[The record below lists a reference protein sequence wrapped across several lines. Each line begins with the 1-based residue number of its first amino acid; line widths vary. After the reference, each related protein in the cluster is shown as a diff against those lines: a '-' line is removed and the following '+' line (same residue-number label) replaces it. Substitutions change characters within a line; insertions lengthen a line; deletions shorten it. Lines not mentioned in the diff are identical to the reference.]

1 MLLPTMPKRN
11 VAIIVATLLL
21 SLICYSK
28 IPQNNYTRLYQRA
41 TAMLDARYV
50 EKIDQRQLFQGA
62 MNGMMATLDE
72 HSVYMAPREYRGLD
86 EILNQEFGGLGIYI
100 ERIKESNEIRVITPA
115 LGSPALEEGIQAE
128 DVIVRIGDRLTA
140 ELTIEESQKLM
151 KGPAGKDVELT
162 VRREGEEE
170 LLVFTVTRAIIQM
183 ASVRG
188 YNRKADGHWKYRLP
202 GEDEGIIY
210 MQLVDFAARSADEIK
225 SILEVA
231 KTQSSYRG
239 IILDLRGNGGGLL
252 NTAVDVCDLFINQ
265 QKIVSVRFRNTQ
277 QDRSYEGTADATI
290 DATTPMV
297 IMIDENS
304 ASASEITAACLQ
316 DNGRVVVIGQRS
328 YGKGSV
334 QDVEILQAGDE
345 EHAIKFTIAHFW
357 RPDGQNIHRLEPLE
371 KADANAVW
379 GVRPTDSYE
388 VVLTSEQQAANQADR
403 LRRFV
408 IQPPPKE
415 SNSDPVAAPATSV
428 EFDKESAK
436 PNVDPHLQRA
446 IEYLNQRDF
455 AA

>member
-1 MLLPTMPKRN
+1 MYHFTSQWFCY
-11 VAIIVATLLL
+11 VFLLL
-21 SLICYSK
+21 SFPNWGGSGY
-28 IPQNNYTRLYQRA
+28 
-41 TAMLDARYV
+41 
-50 EKIDQRQLFQGA
+50 
-62 MNGMMATLDE
+62 NGIE
-72 HSVYMAPREYRGLD
+72 D
-86 EILNQEFGGLGIYI
+86 EIQ
-100 ERIKESNEIRVITPA
+100 
-115 LGSPALEEGIQAE
+115 
-128 DVIVRIGDRLTA
+128 
-140 ELTIEESQKLM
+140 
-151 KGPAGKDVELT
+151 
-162 VRREGEEE
+162 
-170 LLVFTVTRAIIQM
+170 
-183 ASVRG
+183 
-188 YNRKADGHWKYRLP
+188 
-202 GEDEGIIY
+202 
-210 MQLVDFAARSADEIK
+210 
-225 SILEVA
+225 SILEEA
-231 KTQSSYRG
+231 KAQSGYHG

-297 IMIDENS
+297 ILIDENS
-304 ASASEITAACLQ
+304 ASASEITSACLQ

-371 KADANAVW
+371 ESDVNAVW
-379 GVRPTDSYE
+379 GVRPTEGYE
-388 VVLTSEQQAANQADR
+388 VVLTAEQQAANQEDR

-408 IQPPPKE
+408 IQPKLKE

>member
-1 MLLPTMPKRN
+1 MLLLTMPKRN
-11 VAIIVATLLL
+11 VAIIIATLLL

-28 IPQNNYTRLYQRA
+28 IPQNNYIRLYQRA
-41 TAMLDARYV
+41 TSMLDTRYV

-86 EILNQEFGGLGIYI
+86 EVLNQEFGGLGIYI
-100 ERIKESNEIRVITPA
+100 ERIQESNEIRIITPA
-115 LGSPALEEGIQAE
+115 LGSPAFEKGLEAG

-140 ELTIEESQKLM
+140 DLTIEESQKMM

-162 VRREGEEE
+162 VRREGKDE
-170 LLVFTVTRAIIQM
+170 LLSFTLTRAIIKM

-188 YNRKADGHWKYRLP
+188 YNRQADGQWNYRLP
-202 GEDEGIIY
+202 GEEQGIIY
-210 MQLVDFAARSADEIK
+210 MQLVDFAARSAEEIK
-225 SILEVA
+225 TILEAA
-231 KTQSSYRG
+231 KGPNSYRG

-265 QKIVSVRFRNTQ
+265 RKIVSVRFRNTQ

-297 IMIDENS
+297 ILIDENS
-304 ASASEITAACLQ
+304 ASASEITTACLQ
-316 DNGRVVVIGQRS
+316 DNERVVVIGQRS

-357 RPDGQNIHRLEPLE
+357 RPNGQNIHRRDPVGQ
-371 KADANAVW
+371 ADENTVW
-379 GVRPTDSYE
+379 GVRPTEGYE
-388 VVLTSEQQAANQADR
+388 VILTTEQQTANQQDR

-408 IQPPPKE
+408 IQPQSNETSRE
-415 SNSDPVAAPATSV
+415 SPAVPATSV
-428 EFDKESAK
+428 EFDEESTK
-436 PNVDPHLQRA
+436 TNVDPHLLKA

>member
-1 MLLPTMPKRN
+1 MPKRN

-50 EKIDQRQLFQGA
+50 EQIDQRQLFQGA

-86 EILNQEFGGLGIYI
+86 EVLNQEFGGLGIYI
-100 ERIKESNEIRVITPA
+100 ERINESNEIRVITPA

-140 ELTIEESQKLM
+140 DLTIEESQKLM
-151 KGPAGKDVELT
+151 KGPAGKDVELM

-170 LLVFTVTRAIIQM
+170 LLSFTVTRAIIQM

-202 GEDEGIIY
+202 GEDGGIIY

-231 KTQSSYRG
+231 KTQNSYRG

-357 RPDGQNIHRLEPLE
+357 RPDGQNIHRLEPPE

-379 GVRPTDSYE
+379 GVRPSDGYE

-415 SNSDPVAAPATSV
+415 SDSDPAAAPATSV

-455 AA
+455 AT

>member
-1 MLLPTMPKRN
+1 MPKRN
-11 VAIIVATLLL
+11 VAIIIATLLL

-28 IPQNNYTRLYQRA
+28 IPQNDYIRLYQRA
-41 TAMLDARYV
+41 TAMLETRYV

-100 ERIKESNEIRVITPA
+100 ERIDESNEIRIITPA
-115 LGSPALEEGIQAE
+115 LGSPALEVGLEAG

-140 ELTIEESQKLM
+140 DLTIEESQKLM
-151 KGPAGKDVELT
+151 KGPAGEDVQLT
-162 VRREGEEE
+162 VRRKGEAE
-170 LLVFTVTRAIIQM
+170 LLPFTVTRAIIQM

-188 YNRKADGHWKYRLP
+188 YNRQADGQWEYRLP
-202 GEDEGIIY
+202 GEDQGIIY
-210 MQLVDFAARSADEIK
+210 MQLVDFAARSAEEIK
-225 SILEVA
+225 EILAAA
-231 KTQSSYRG
+231 KAQSSYRG

-297 IMIDENS
+297 ILIDENS

-316 DNGRVVVIGQRS
+316 DNERVVVIGQRS

-357 RPDGQNIHRLEPLE
+357 RPNGQNIHRREPVE
-371 KADANAVW
+371 EADIITVW
-379 GVRPTDSYE
+379 GVRPTEGYE
-388 VVLTSEQQAANQADR
+388 VVLTTEQQSANQQDR

-408 IQPPPKE
+408 IQPQSTE
-415 SNSDPVAAPATSV
+415 TSSDLTVAPATSV
-428 EFDKESAK
+428 EFDKESPK
-436 PNVDPHLQRA
+436 PHVDPHLRKA

>member
-1 MLLPTMPKRN
+1 MLLTTMPKRN
-11 VAIIVATLLL
+11 VAIIVAALLL

-100 ERIKESNEIRVITPA
+100 EPIKESNEIRVITPA
-115 LGSPALEEGIQAE
+115 LGSPAFEEGIQAG

-140 ELTIEESQKLM
+140 DLTIEESQKLM

-162 VRREGEEE
+162 VRREGEDE
-170 LLVFTVTRAIIQM
+170 LLSFTVTRAIIQM

-202 GEDEGIIY
+202 GEDGGIIY
-210 MQLVDFAARSADEIK
+210 MQLVDFAARSADEIQ

-231 KTQSSYRG
+231 KAQSGYRG

-252 NTAVDVCDLFINQ
+252 STAVDVCDLFINQ

-277 QDRSYEGTADATI
+277 QDRSYEGTAEATI

-297 IMIDENS
+297 ILIDENS
-304 ASASEITAACLQ
+304 ASASEITSACLQ

-371 KADANAVW
+371 KADVNAVW
-379 GVRPTDSYE
+379 GVRPTEGYE
-388 VVLTSEQQAANQADR
+388 VVLTAEQQAANKEDR

-408 IQPPPKE
+408 IQPQPTE
-415 SNSDPVAAPATSV
+415 SNSDSAAAPATSV

-446 IEYLNQRDF
+446 IEYLNRRDF

>member
-1 MLLPTMPKRN
+1 MPKRN
-11 VAIIVATLLL
+11 VAIIIATLLL

-28 IPQNNYTRLYQRA
+28 IPQNNYIRLYQRA

-86 EILNQEFGGLGIYI
+86 EVLNQEFGGLGIYI
-100 ERIKESNEIRVITPA
+100 ERIQESNEIRIITPA
-115 LGSPALEEGIQAE
+115 LGSPALEEGLQAG
-128 DVIVRIGDRLTA
+128 DIITRIGDRLTA
-140 ELTIEESQKLM
+140 DLTIEESQKLM
-151 KGPAGKDVELT
+151 KGPAGEDVDLT
-162 VRREGEEE
+162 VRREGEDE
-170 LLVFTVTRAIIQM
+170 LLTFTVTRAIIQM

-188 YNRKADGHWKYRLP
+188 YNRQADGQWKYRLS
-202 GEDEGIIY
+202 GENEGIIY
-210 MQLVDFAARSADEIK
+210 MQLVDFAARSAEEIK
-225 SILEVA
+225 AILGAA
-231 KTQSSYRG
+231 KASGSYRG

-252 NTAVDVCDLFINQ
+252 NTAVDVCDLFVNQ
-265 QKIVSVRFRNTQ
+265 QNIVSVRFRHSQ
-277 QDRSYEGTADATI
+277 QDRSYEGTAEATI

-297 IMIDENS
+297 ILIDENS
-304 ASASEITAACLQ
+304 ASASEITTACLQ
-316 DNGRVVVIGQRS
+316 DNERVVVIGQRS

-357 RPDGQNIHRLEPLE
+357 RPDGQNIHRREPIGQ
-371 KADANAVW
+371 ADTNAVW
-379 GVRPTDSYE
+379 GVRPTEGYE
-388 VVLTSEQQAANQADR
+388 VVLTTEQQAANQQDR

-408 IQPPPKE
+408 IQPQPNKTNDE
-415 SNSDPVAAPATSV
+415 PVAAPATSV
-428 EFDKESAK
+428 EFDKEPIK
-436 PNVDPHLQRA
+436 PNVDPHLQKA

>member
-1 MLLPTMPKRN
+1 
-11 VAIIVATLLL
+11 
-21 SLICYSK
+21 
-28 IPQNNYTRLYQRA
+28 
-41 TAMLDARYV
+41 MLDARYV

-100 ERIKESNEIRVITPA
+100 EPIKESNEIRVITPA
-115 LGSPALEEGIQAE
+115 LGSPALEEGIQAG

-140 ELTIEESQKLM
+140 DLTIEESQKLM

-162 VRREGEEE
+162 VRREGEDE
-170 LLVFTVTRAIIQM
+170 LLSFTVTRAIIQM

-202 GEDEGIIY
+202 GEDGGIIY
-210 MQLVDFAARSADEIK
+210 MQLVDFAARSADEIQ

-231 KTQSSYRG
+231 KAQSGYRG

-252 NTAVDVCDLFINQ
+252 STAVDVCDLFINQ

-277 QDRSYEGTADATI
+277 QDRSYEGTAEATI

-297 IMIDENS
+297 ILIDENS
-304 ASASEITAACLQ
+304 ASASEITSACLQ

-371 KADANAVW
+371 KADVNAVW
-379 GVRPTDSYE
+379 GVRPTEGYE
-388 VVLTSEQQAANQADR
+388 VVLTAEQQAANKEDR

-408 IQPPPKE
+408 IQPQPTE
-415 SNSDPVAAPATSV
+415 SNSDSAAAPATSV

-446 IEYLNQRDF
+446 IEYLNRRDF

>member
-1 MLLPTMPKRN
+1 MLLLTMPKRN
-11 VAIIVATLLL
+11 VAIIIATLLL

-86 EILNQEFGGLGIYI
+86 EVLNQEFGGLGIYI
-100 ERIKESNEIRVITPA
+100 ERIQESNEIRIITPA
-115 LGSPALEEGIQAE
+115 LGSPALEEGLQAG

-140 ELTIEESQKLM
+140 DLTIEESQKLM
-151 KGPAGKDVELT
+151 KGPAGEDVELT
-162 VRREGEEE
+162 VRREGEDE
-170 LLVFTVTRAIIQM
+170 LLAFTVTRAIIQM

-188 YNRKADGHWKYRLP
+188 YNRQADGQWKYRLP

-210 MQLVDFAARSADEIK
+210 MQLVDFAARSAEEIK
-225 SILEVA
+225 SILEA
-231 KTQSSYRG
+231 AQAQSSYRG

-277 QDRSYEGTADATI
+277 QDRSYEGTAEATI

-297 IMIDENS
+297 ILIDENS
-304 ASASEITAACLQ
+304 ASASEITTACLQ
-316 DNGRVVVIGQRS
+316 DNERVVVIGQRS

-357 RPDGQNIHRLEPLE
+357 RPDGQNIHRREPIE
-371 KADANAVW
+371 QADANAVW
-379 GVRPTDSYE
+379 GVRPTEGYE
-388 VVLTSEQQAANQADR
+388 VILTTEQQAANQQDR

-408 IQPPPKE
+408 IQPQRNE
-415 SNSDPVAAPATSV
+415 TNSEPTAVPATSV
-428 EFDKESAK
+428 EFDKESTK
-436 PNVDPHLQRA
+436 PNVDPHLQKA

>member
-1 MLLPTMPKRN
+1 MLLPAMPKRN

-86 EILNQEFGGLGIYI
+86 EVLNQEFGGLGIYI
-100 ERIKESNEIRVITPA
+100 ERIDGSNEIRVITPA
-115 LGSPALEEGIQAE
+115 LGSPALEVGIQAE

-140 ELTIEESQKLM
+140 DLTIEESQELM
-151 KGPAGKDVELT
+151 KGPAGQDVELT
-162 VRREGEEE
+162 VRREGEDE
-170 LLVFTVTRAIIQM
+170 LLSFTVTRAIIQM

-210 MQLVDFAARSADEIK
+210 MQLVDFAARSADEIQ
-225 SILEVA
+225 SILEAA
-231 KTQSSYRG
+231 KAQNSYRG

-252 NTAVDVCDLFINQ
+252 NTAVDVCDLFIDQ
-265 QKIVSVRFRNTQ
+265 EKIVSVRFRNTQ

-297 IMIDENS
+297 ILIDENS

-316 DNGRVVVIGQRS
+316 DNARVVVIGQRS

-371 KADANAVW
+371 NADPNAVW
-379 GVRPTDSYE
+379 GVRPTEGYE
-388 VVLTSEQQAANQADR
+388 VVLTSEQQAANQDDR

-408 IQPPPKE
+408 IQPPLKE
-415 SNSDPVAAPATSV
+415 SDSDPATAPATSV

>member
-1 MLLPTMPKRN
+1 MPKRN
-11 VAIIVATLLL
+11 VAIIVAALLL

-100 ERIKESNEIRVITPA
+100 EPIKESNEIRVITPA
-115 LGSPALEEGIQAE
+115 LGSPALEEGIQAG

-140 ELTIEESQKLM
+140 DLTIEESQKLM

-162 VRREGEEE
+162 VRREGEDE
-170 LLVFTVTRAIIQM
+170 LLSFTVTRAIIQM

-188 YNRKADGHWKYRLP
+188 YNRKTDGHWKYRLP
-202 GEDEGIIY
+202 GEDDGIIY
-210 MQLVDFAARSADEIK
+210 LQLVDFAAHSANEIQ
-225 SILEVA
+225 SILEMA
-231 KTQSSYRG
+231 KAQSGYHG

-252 NTAVDVCDLFINQ
+252 NTAVEVCDLFINQ

-277 QDRSYEGTADATI
+277 QDRSYEGTVEATI

-297 IMIDENS
+297 ILIDEDS
-304 ASASEITAACLQ
+304 ASASEITSACLQ

-371 KADANAVW
+371 KADVNAVW
-379 GVRPTDSYE
+379 GVRPTEGYE
-388 VVLTSEQQAANQADR
+388 VVLTAEQQAANQEDR

-408 IQPPPKE
+408 IQPQLKE
-415 SNSDPVAAPATSV
+415 SNSDPAAAPATSV

-446 IEYLNQRDF
+446 IEYLNQRNF
-455 AA
+455 AT

>member
-1 MLLPTMPKRN
+1 MLLLTMPKRN
-11 VAIIVATLLL
+11 VAIIIATLLL

-86 EILNQEFGGLGIYI
+86 EVLNQEFGGLGIYI
-100 ERIKESNEIRVITPA
+100 ERIQESNEIRIITPA
-115 LGSPALEEGIQAE
+115 LGSPALEEGLEAG

-140 ELTIEESQKLM
+140 DLTIEEAQKMM
-151 KGPAGKDVELT
+151 KGPPGEDVELT
-162 VRREGEEE
+162 VRREGKDE
-170 LLVFTVTRAIIQM
+170 LLAFTVTRAIIQM

-188 YNRKADGHWKYRLP
+188 YNRQANGQWKYRLP
-202 GEDEGIIY
+202 GEDQGIIY
-210 MQLVDFAARSADEIK
+210 MQLVDFAARSAEEIK
-225 SILEVA
+225 SILETA
-231 KTQSSYRG
+231 KEQNSYRG

-265 QKIVSVRFRNTQ
+265 RKIVSVRFRNSQ
-277 QDRSYEGTADATI
+277 QDRNYEGTADATI
-290 DATTPMV
+290 DAITPMV
-297 IMIDENS
+297 ILIDENS
-304 ASASEITAACLQ
+304 ASASEITTACLQ
-316 DNGRVVVIGQRS
+316 DNERVVVIGQRS

-334 QDVEILQAGDE
+334 QDVEILQTGDE

-357 RPDGQNIHRLEPLE
+357 RPNGQNIHRREPVE
-371 KADANAVW
+371 PTDANAVW
-379 GVRPTDSYE
+379 GVRPTEGYE
-388 VVLTSEQQAANQADR
+388 LVLTTEQQAANQQDQ

-408 IQPPPKE
+408 IQPQ
-415 SNSDPVAAPATSV
+415 SNETNNEPVTVPATSV
-428 EFDKESAK
+428 EFDKESTK
-436 PNVDPHLQRA
+436 PNVDPHLQKA

>member
-1 MLLPTMPKRN
+1 MLLTTMPKRN
-11 VAIIVATLLL
+11 VAIIVAALLL

-100 ERIKESNEIRVITPA
+100 EPIKESNEIRVITPA
-115 LGSPALEEGIQAE
+115 LGSPALEEGIQAG

-140 ELTIEESQKLM
+140 DLTIEESQKLM

-162 VRREGEEE
+162 VRREGEDE
-170 LLVFTVTRAIIQM
+170 LLSFTVTRAIIQM

-188 YNRKADGHWKYRLP
+188 YNRKTDGHWKYRLP
-202 GEDEGIIY
+202 GEDDGIIY
-210 MQLVDFAARSADEIK
+210 LQLVDFAAHSANEIQ
-225 SILEVA
+225 SILEMA
-231 KTQSSYRG
+231 KAQSGYHG

-252 NTAVDVCDLFINQ
+252 NTAVEVCDLFINQ

-277 QDRSYEGTADATI
+277 QDRSYEGTVEATI

-297 IMIDENS
+297 ILIDEDS
-304 ASASEITAACLQ
+304 ASASEITSACLQ

-371 KADANAVW
+371 KADVNAVW
-379 GVRPTDSYE
+379 GVRPTEGYE
-388 VVLTSEQQAANQADR
+388 VVLTAEQQAANQEDR

-408 IQPPPKE
+408 IQPQLKE
-415 SNSDPVAAPATSV
+415 SNSDPAAAPATSV

-446 IEYLNQRDF
+446 IEYLNQRNF
-455 AA
+455 AT